1 VALPACVAIG
11 TAHTVVHPHTAA
23 SLLRERRCGTALSS
37 ARRCTGKRVATSRS
51 ARLFMRRLALEMSMD
66 LERAAHLASPR
77 ADPSLPPQR
86 GALPPQRLAL
96 LTSSRRTH
104 LTAVRA
110 SSACAMTRRQSS
122 RGAHAAVMQGSHTS
136 SAEHRMLLIAR
147 QTSKIAMGGGSAG
160 RAGRTSPVQ

>member
-1 VALPACVAIG
+1 
-11 TAHTVVHPHTAA
+11 VHPCTAA

-37 ARRCTGKRVATSRS
+37 ARRCTGKRVATNRS
-51 ARLFMRRLALEMSMD
+51 ARLFMRRLALEMRVD
-66 LERAAHLASPR
+66 LERAAQR
-77 ADPSLPPQR
+77 AFPQA
-86 GALPPQRLAL
+86 GALPPQRLAQ

-122 RGAHAAVMQGSHTS
+122 RGAYAAVMQGSHTS

-147 QTSKIAMGGGSAG
+147 QTSKIAMGGGNAR
-160 RAGRTSPVQ
+160 RAGRDSPVQ